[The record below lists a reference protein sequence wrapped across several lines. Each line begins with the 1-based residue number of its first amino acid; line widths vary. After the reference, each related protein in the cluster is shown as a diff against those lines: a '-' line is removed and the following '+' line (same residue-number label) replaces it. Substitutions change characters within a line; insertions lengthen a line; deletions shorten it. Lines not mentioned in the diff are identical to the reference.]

1 LASIKGSDVKTG
13 CSARNNPETT
23 KKSKAKGKIFANIKN
38 PSEDIIM
45 ASAKN
50 NIEKV
55 GLINTKTYL
64 T

>member
-23 KKSKAKGKIFANIKN
+23 KKRKAKGKIFTHIKN
-38 PSEDIIM
+38 PYGDIIM
-45 ASAKN
+45 AIAKN

-55 GLINTKTYL
+55 GLINTKT
-64 T
+64 